1 MLALDGAHQ
10 LLFILLHL
18 ASVLFQARQTGCVS
32 GLLFQLQ
39 TSITSDINTD
49 SHSLTVTIT
58 AAEEQGGDPLT
69 PQLRPTYQLVV
80 ILFSSLYCLLLRS
93 LLHSARQASQLL
105 ATHPSGRGRGG
116 RPPVQ
121 QHEVKLSSTAAS
133 VTTVNILASR
143 QFSQR
148 SGFLTLCALSGQLG
162 LLNLQHLS
170 IMLSH
175 RLAGLLVLLHLSL
188 IKLHDAVE

>member
-1 MLALDGAHQ
+1 
-10 LLFILLHL
+10 
-18 ASVLFQARQTGCVS
+18 
-32 GLLFQLQ
+32 
-39 TSITSDINTD
+39 
-49 SHSLTVTIT
+49 
-58 AAEEQGGDPLT
+58 
-69 PQLRPTYQLVV
+69 
-80 ILFSSLYCLLLRS
+80 
-93 LLHSARQASQLL
+93 
-105 ATHPSGRGRGG
+105 
-116 RPPVQ
+116 VQ